1 MRKLKILMITSIL
14 IITVASPIFAED
26 IVTRPDNDGYYS
38 KNAHQGQGQKL
49 GGKSG
54 DKSKK
59 GLDRASERSKG
70 VDGQKDKVEK

>member
-14 IITVASPIFAED
+14 IIAAASPIFAKN
-26 IVTRPDNDGYYS
+26 IVTRPDNGEYYS
-38 KNAHQGQGQKL
+38 TNARHGQGQKL

-59 GLDRASERSKG
+59 GLDNASRHSDAIGQERKT
-70 VDGQKDKVEK
+70 EK